1 MPVPQRFLGFPADLQ
16 QIIRVVD
23 RLEVLLADYLGF
35 CYGVKRAIKIAREN
49 AAPDGSACTLGPIIH
64 NPQMVERLKE
74 EGVGTVS
81 ALSDMPRGGR
91 VIIRSHGVGPETYD
105 RAEAM
110 GLESIDATCPHVKK
124 AQLSAKELA
133 DEGRFVVIVGEKEHP
148 EVQSIVQWAGG
159 NAAVV
164 ESIEEAQAIESA
176 PKLGVVSQTTFSG
189 ERFCEIVSAL
199 LDKSRDVRIMR
210 TICTATD
217 QRQRAARELASK
229 VDVML
234 VIGGKNSANTT
245 RLAQLCAEIC
255 RTYHIETADELQPAW
270 FKNIEKIGITAGAS
284 TPDWIIKEVY
294 KKCQRI

>member
-1 MPVPQRFLGFPADLQ
+1 MQNHTDLQ
-16 QIIRVVD
+16 QNIRVVD
-23 RLEVLLADYLGF
+23 SLEVILADYLGF

-64 NPQMVERLKE
+64 NPQMVERLKD
-74 EGVGTVS
+74 EGVGTIDC
-81 ALSDMPRGGR
+81 LDDLKRGK
-91 VIIRSHGVGPETYD
+91 VIIRSHGVGPETYE

-110 GLESIDATCPHVKK
+110 GLECVDATCPHVKK

-133 DEGRFVVIVGEKEHP
+133 EEGRFVVIVGEKEHP
-148 EVQSIVQWAGG
+148 EVHSIVQWAGG
-159 NAAVV
+159 NVAVIETVAEAASVPNA
-164 ESIEEAQAIESA
+164 SR
-176 PKLGVVSQTTFSG
+176 LGIISQTTFSG
-189 ERFCEIVSAL
+189 ERFREIVSAL
-199 LDKSRDVRIMR
+199 LDKSRDIRVMR

-245 RLAQLCAEIC
+245 RLAQLCAKIC
-255 RTYHIETADELQPAW
+255 RTYHIETAEELRPAW
-270 FKNIEKIGITAGAS
+270 FDNIEKIGITAGAS

-294 KKCQRI
+294 IKCQRI

>member
-1 MPVPQRFLGFPADLQ
+1 MQNHTGLQ
-16 QIIRVVD
+16 QNIRVVD
-23 RLEVLLADYLGF
+23 SLEVILADYLGF

-64 NPQMVERLKE
+64 NPQMVERLKD
-74 EGVGTVS
+74 EGVGTIDC
-81 ALSDMPRGGR
+81 LDDLKRGK
-91 VIIRSHGVGPETYD
+91 VIIRSHGVGPETYEK
-105 RAEAM
+105 AEAM
-110 GLESIDATCPHVKK
+110 GLECVDATCPHVKK

-133 DEGRFVVIVGEKEHP
+133 EEGRFVVIVGEKEHP
-148 EVQSIVQWAGG
+148 EVHSIVQWAGG
-159 NAAVV
+159 NVAVIETVAEAASVPNA
-164 ESIEEAQAIESA
+164 SR
-176 PKLGVVSQTTFSG
+176 LGIISQTTFSG
-189 ERFCEIVSAL
+189 ERFREIVSAL
-199 LDKSRDVRIMR
+199 LDKSRDIRVMR

-245 RLAQLCAEIC
+245 RLAQLCAKIC
-255 RTYHIETADELQPAW
+255 RTYHIETAEELQPAW
-270 FKNIEKIGITAGAS
+270 FDNIEKIGITAGAS

>member
-1 MPVPQRFLGFPADLQ
+1 MQNHTDLQ
-16 QIIRVVD
+16 QNIRVVD
-23 RLEVLLADYLGF
+23 SLEVILADYLGF

-64 NPQMVERLKE
+64 DPQMVERLKD
-74 EGVGTVS
+74 EGVGTIDR
-81 ALSDMPRGGR
+81 LDDLKRGK
-91 VIIRSHGVGPETYD
+91 VIIRSHGVAPETYE

-110 GLESIDATCPHVKK
+110 GLECVDATCPHVKK

-133 DEGRFVVIVGEKEHP
+133 EEGRFVVIVGEKEHP
-148 EVQSIVQWAGG
+148 EVHSIVQWAGG
-159 NAAVV
+159 NVAVIETVAEAASVPNA
-164 ESIEEAQAIESA
+164 SR
-176 PKLGVVSQTTFSG
+176 LGIISQTTFSG
-189 ERFCEIVSAL
+189 ERFREIVSAL
-199 LDKSRDVRIMR
+199 LDKSRDIRVMR

-245 RLAQLCAEIC
+245 RLAQLCAKIC
-255 RTYHIETADELQPAW
+255 RTYHIETAEELRPAW
-270 FKNIEKIGITAGAS
+270 FDNIEKIGITAGAS

-294 KKCQRI
+294 IKCQRI

>member
-1 MPVPQRFLGFPADLQ
+1 M
-16 QIIRVVD
+16 
-23 RLEVLLADYLGF
+23 EVILADYLGF

-64 NPQMVERLKE
+64 NPQMVERLKD
-74 EGVGTVS
+74 EGVGTIDR
-81 ALSDMPRGGR
+81 LDDLKRGK
-91 VIIRSHGVGPETYD
+91 VIIRSHGVGPETYE

-110 GLESIDATCPHVKK
+110 GLECVDATCPHVKK

-133 DEGRFVVIVGEKEHP
+133 EEGRFVVIVGEKEHP
-148 EVQSIVQWAGG
+148 EVHSIVQWAGG
-159 NAAVV
+159 NVAVIETVAEAASVPNA
-164 ESIEEAQAIESA
+164 SR
-176 PKLGVVSQTTFSG
+176 LGIISQTTFSG
-189 ERFCEIVSAL
+189 ERFREIVSAL
-199 LDKSRDVRIMR
+199 LDKSRDIRVMR

-217 QRQRAARELASK
+217 QRQRAAHELASK

-245 RLAQLCAEIC
+245 RLAQLCAKLC
-255 RTYHIETADELQPAW
+255 RTYHIETAEELQPAW
-270 FKNIEKIGITAGAS
+270 FDNIEKIGITAGAS

>member
-1 MPVPQRFLGFPADLQ
+1 M
-16 QIIRVVD
+16 
-23 RLEVLLADYLGF
+23 EVILADYLGF

-64 NPQMVERLKE
+64 NPQMVERLKD
-74 EGVGTVS
+74 EGVGTIDC
-81 ALSDMPRGGR
+81 LDDLKRGK
-91 VIIRSHGVGPETYD
+91 VIIRSHGVGPETYE

-110 GLESIDATCPHVKK
+110 GLECVDATCPHVKK

-133 DEGRFVVIVGEKEHP
+133 EEGRFVVIVGEKEHP
-148 EVQSIVQWAGG
+148 EVHSIVQWAGG
-159 NAAVV
+159 NVAV
-164 ESIEEAQAIESA
+164 IETVAEVASVPNASR
-176 PKLGVVSQTTFSG
+176 LGIISQTTFSG
-189 ERFCEIVSAL
+189 ERFREIVSAL
-199 LDKSRDVRIMR
+199 LDKSRDIRVMR

-245 RLAQLCAEIC
+245 RLAQLCAKIC
-255 RTYHIETADELQPAW
+255 RTYHIETAEELRPAW
-270 FKNIEKIGITAGAS
+270 FDNIEKIGITAGAS

-294 KKCQRI
+294 IKCQRI

>member
-1 MPVPQRFLGFPADLQ
+1 MQNHTDLQ
-16 QIIRVVD
+16 QNIRVVD
-23 RLEVLLADYLGF
+23 SLEVILADYLGF

-64 NPQMVERLKE
+64 NPQMVERLKD
-74 EGVGTVS
+74 EGVGTIDC
-81 ALSDMPRGGR
+81 LDDLKRGK
-91 VIIRSHGVGPETYD
+91 VIIRSHGVGPETYE

-110 GLESIDATCPHVKK
+110 GLECVDATCPHVKK

-133 DEGRFVVIVGEKEHP
+133 EKGRFVVIVGEKEHP
-148 EVQSIVQWAGG
+148 EVHSIVQWAGG
-159 NAAVV
+159 NVAVIETVAEAA
-164 ESIEEAQAIESA
+164 SLPNASR
-176 PKLGVVSQTTFSG
+176 LGIISQTTFSG
-189 ERFCEIVSAL
+189 ERFREIVSAL
-199 LDKSRDVRIMR
+199 LDKSRDIRIMR

-245 RLAQLCAEIC
+245 RLAQLCAKIC
-255 RTYHIETADELQPAW
+255 RTYHIETAEELRPAW
-270 FKNIEKIGITAGAS
+270 FDNIEKIGITAGAS

>member
-1 MPVPQRFLGFPADLQ
+1 MQNHTDLQ
-16 QIIRVVD
+16 QNIRVVD
-23 RLEVLLADYLGF
+23 SLEVILADYLGF

-64 NPQMVERLKE
+64 NPQMVERLKD
-74 EGVGTVS
+74 EGVGTIDC
-81 ALSDMPRGGR
+81 LDDLKRGK
-91 VIIRSHGVGPETYD
+91 VIIRSHGVGPETYE

-110 GLESIDATCPHVKK
+110 GLECVDATCPHVKK

-133 DEGRFVVIVGEKEHP
+133 EEGRFVVIVGEKEHP
-148 EVQSIVQWAGG
+148 EVHSIVQWAGG
-159 NAAVV
+159 NVAVIETVAEAASVPNA
-164 ESIEEAQAIESA
+164 SR
-176 PKLGVVSQTTFSG
+176 LGIISQTTFSG
-189 ERFCEIVSAL
+189 ERFREIVSAL
-199 LDKSRDVRIMR
+199 LDKSRDIRVMR

-245 RLAQLCAEIC
+245 RLAQLCAKIC
-255 RTYHIETADELQPAW
+255 RTYHIETAEELQLAW
-270 FKNIEKIGITAGAS
+270 FDNIEKIGITAGAS

-294 KKCQRI
+294 IKCQRI

>member
-1 MPVPQRFLGFPADLQ
+1 M
-16 QIIRVVD
+16 
-23 RLEVLLADYLGF
+23 EVILADYLGF

-74 EGVGTVS
+74 EGVGTIDR
-81 ALSDMPRGGR
+81 LDDLKRGK
-91 VIIRSHGVGPETYD
+91 VIIRSHGVGPETYE

-110 GLESIDATCPHVKK
+110 GLECVDATCPHVKK

-133 DEGRFVVIVGEKEHP
+133 EEGRFVVIVGEKEHP
-148 EVQSIVQWAGG
+148 EVHSIVQWAGG
-159 NAAVV
+159 NVAVIETVAEAAFLPNA
-164 ESIEEAQAIESA
+164 SR
-176 PKLGVVSQTTFSG
+176 LGIISQTTFSG
-189 ERFCEIVSAL
+189 ERFQEIVSAL
-199 LDKSRDVRIMR
+199 LDKSRDIRVMR

-217 QRQRAARELASK
+217 QRQRVARELASK

-245 RLAQLCAEIC
+245 RLAQLCAKIC
-255 RTYHIETADELQPAW
+255 RTYHIETAEELRPAW
-270 FKNIEKIGITAGAS
+270 FDNIEKIGITAGAS

>member
-1 MPVPQRFLGFPADLQ
+1 LQ
-16 QIIRVVD
+16 QNIRVVD
-23 RLEVLLADYLGF
+23 SLEVILADYLGF

-64 NPQMVERLKE
+64 NPQMVERLKD
-74 EGVGTVS
+74 EGIGTIDC
-81 ALSDMPRGGR
+81 LDDLKRGK
-91 VIIRSHGVGPETYD
+91 VIIRSHGVGPETYEK
-105 RAEAM
+105 AEAM
-110 GLESIDATCPHVKK
+110 GLECVDATCPHVKK

-133 DEGRFVVIVGEKEHP
+133 EEGRFVVIVGEKEHP
-148 EVQSIVQWAGG
+148 EVHSIVQWAGG
-159 NAAVV
+159 NVAVIETVAEAASVPNV
-164 ESIEEAQAIESA
+164 SR
-176 PKLGVVSQTTFSG
+176 LGIISQTTFSG
-189 ERFCEIVSAL
+189 ERFREIVSAL
-199 LDKSRDVRIMR
+199 LDKSRDIRVMR

-245 RLAQLCAEIC
+245 RLAQLCAKIC
-255 RTYHIETADELQPAW
+255 RTYHIETAEELRPAW
-270 FKNIEKIGITAGAS
+270 FDNIEKIGITAGAS

>member
-1 MPVPQRFLGFPADLQ
+1 MQNHTDLQ
-16 QIIRVVD
+16 QNIRVVD
-23 RLEVLLADYLGF
+23 SLEVILADYLGF

-64 NPQMVERLKE
+64 NPQMVERLKD
-74 EGVGTVS
+74 EGVGTIDC
-81 ALSDMPRGGR
+81 LDDLKRGK
-91 VIIRSHGVGPETYD
+91 VIIRSHGVGPETYEK
-105 RAEAM
+105 AEAM
-110 GLESIDATCPHVKK
+110 GLECVDATCPHVKK

-133 DEGRFVVIVGEKEHP
+133 EEGRFVVIVGEKEHP
-148 EVQSIVQWAGG
+148 EVHSIVQWAGG
-159 NAAVV
+159 NVAVIETVAEAASVPNA
-164 ESIEEAQAIESA
+164 SR
-176 PKLGVVSQTTFSG
+176 LGIISQTTFSG
-189 ERFCEIVSAL
+189 ERFQEIVSAL
-199 LDKSRDVRIMR
+199 LDKSRDIRVMR

-245 RLAQLCAEIC
+245 RLAQLCANIC
-255 RTYHIETADELQPAW
+255 RTYHIETAEELQPAW
-270 FKNIEKIGITAGAS
+270 FDNIEKIGITAGAS

>member
-1 MPVPQRFLGFPADLQ
+1 MQNHTGLQ
-16 QIIRVVD
+16 QNIRVVD
-23 RLEVLLADYLGF
+23 SLEVILADYLGF

-64 NPQMVERLKE
+64 NPQMVERLKD
-74 EGVGTVS
+74 EGVGTIDC
-81 ALSDMPRGGR
+81 LDDLKRGK
-91 VIIRSHGVGPETYD
+91 VIIRSHGVGPETYEK
-105 RAEAM
+105 AEAM
-110 GLESIDATCPHVKK
+110 GLECVDATCPHVKK

-133 DEGRFVVIVGEKEHP
+133 EEGRFVVIVGEKEHP
-148 EVQSIVQWAGG
+148 EVHSIVQWAGG
-159 NAAVV
+159 NVAVIETVAEAASVPNA
-164 ESIEEAQAIESA
+164 SR
-176 PKLGVVSQTTFSG
+176 LGIISQTTFSG
-189 ERFCEIVSAL
+189 ERFREIVSAL
-199 LDKSRDVRIMR
+199 LDKSRDIRVMR

-245 RLAQLCAEIC
+245 RLAQLCAKIC
-255 RTYHIETADELQPAW
+255 RTYHIETAEELRPAW
-270 FKNIEKIGITAGAS
+270 FDNIEKIGITAGAS

>member
-1 MPVPQRFLGFPADLQ
+1 MQNHTDLQ
-16 QIIRVVD
+16 QNIRVVD
-23 RLEVLLADYLGF
+23 SLEVILADYLGF

-74 EGVGTVS
+74 EGVG
-81 ALSDMPRGGR
+81 AIDRLDDLKRGK
-91 VIIRSHGVGPETYD
+91 VIIRSHGVGPETYEK
-105 RAEAM
+105 AEAM
-110 GLESIDATCPHVKK
+110 GLECVDATCPHVKK

-133 DEGRFVVIVGEKEHP
+133 EEGRFVVIVGEKEHP
-148 EVQSIVQWAGG
+148 EVHSIVQWAGG
-159 NAAVV
+159 NVAVIETVAEAAFLPNA
-164 ESIEEAQAIESA
+164 SR
-176 PKLGVVSQTTFSG
+176 LGIISQTTFSG
-189 ERFCEIVSAL
+189 ERFQEIVSAL
-199 LDKSRDVRIMR
+199 LDKSRDIRVMR

-245 RLAQLCAEIC
+245 RLAQLCANIC
-255 RTYHIETADELQPAW
+255 RTYHIETAEELQPAW
-270 FKNIEKIGITAGAS
+270 FDNIEKIGITAGAS

>member
-1 MPVPQRFLGFPADLQ
+1 M
-16 QIIRVVD
+16 VD
-23 RLEVLLADYLGF
+23 SLEVILADYLGF

-74 EGVGTVS
+74 EGVGTIDR
-81 ALSDMPRGGR
+81 LDDLKRGK
-91 VIIRSHGVGPETYD
+91 VIIRSHGVGPETYES
-105 RAEAM
+105 AEAM
-110 GLESIDATCPHVKK
+110 GLECVDATCPHVKK

-133 DEGRFVVIVGEKEHP
+133 EEGRFVVIVGEKEHP
-148 EVQSIVQWAGG
+148 EVHSIVQWAGG
-159 NAAVV
+159 NVAVIETVAEAA
-164 ESIEEAQAIESA
+164 SLPNASR
-176 PKLGVVSQTTFSG
+176 LGIISQTTFSG
-189 ERFCEIVSAL
+189 ERFQEIVSAL
-199 LDKSRDVRIMR
+199 LDKSRDIRVMR

-245 RLAQLCAEIC
+245 RLAQLCAKIC
-255 RTYHIETADELQPAW
+255 RTYHIETAEELRPAW
-270 FKNIEKIGITAGAS
+270 FDNIEKIGITAGAS

>member
-1 MPVPQRFLGFPADLQ
+1 MQNHTDLQ
-16 QIIRVVD
+16 QNIRVVD
-23 RLEVLLADYLGF
+23 SLEVILADYLGF

-64 NPQMVERLKE
+64 NPQMVERLKD
-74 EGVGTVS
+74 EGVGTIDR
-81 ALSDMPRGGR
+81 LDDLKRGK
-91 VIIRSHGVGPETYD
+91 VIIRSHGVGPETYE

-110 GLESIDATCPHVKK
+110 GLECVDATCPHVKK

-133 DEGRFVVIVGEKEHP
+133 EEGRFVVIVGEKEHP
-148 EVQSIVQWAGG
+148 EVHSIVQWAGG
-159 NAAVV
+159 NVAVIETVAEAASVPNA
-164 ESIEEAQAIESA
+164 SR
-176 PKLGVVSQTTFSG
+176 LGIISQTTFSG
-189 ERFCEIVSAL
+189 ERFREIVSAL
-199 LDKSRDVRIMR
+199 LDKSRDIRVMR

-245 RLAQLCAEIC
+245 RLAQLCAKIC
-255 RTYHIETADELQPAW
+255 RTYHIETAEELQPAW
-270 FKNIEKIGITAGAS
+270 FDNIEKIGITAGAS

-294 KKCQRI
+294 IKCQRI

>member
-1 MPVPQRFLGFPADLQ
+1 M
-16 QIIRVVD
+16 
-23 RLEVLLADYLGF
+23 EVILADYLGF

-74 EGVGTVS
+74 EGVG
-81 ALSDMPRGGR
+81 AIDRLDDLKRGK
-91 VIIRSHGVGPETYD
+91 VIIRSHGVGPETYE

-110 GLESIDATCPHVKK
+110 GLECVDATCPHVKK

-133 DEGRFVVIVGEKEHP
+133 EEGRFVVIVGEKEHP
-148 EVQSIVQWAGG
+148 EVHSIVQWAGG
-159 NAAVV
+159 NVAVIETVAEAAFLPNA
-164 ESIEEAQAIESA
+164 SR
-176 PKLGVVSQTTFSG
+176 LGIISQTTFSG
-189 ERFCEIVSAL
+189 ERFQEIVSAL
-199 LDKSRDVRIMR
+199 LDKSRDIRVMR

-245 RLAQLCAEIC
+245 RLAQLCAKIC
-255 RTYHIETADELQPAW
+255 RTYHIETAEELRPAW
-270 FKNIEKIGITAGAS
+270 FDNIEKIGITAGAS

>member
-1 MPVPQRFLGFPADLQ
+1 M
-16 QIIRVVD
+16 
-23 RLEVLLADYLGF
+23 ADYLGF

-64 NPQMVERLKE
+64 NPQMVERLKD
-74 EGVGTVS
+74 EGVGTIDC
-81 ALSDMPRGGR
+81 LDDLKRGK
-91 VIIRSHGVGPETYD
+91 VIIRSHGVGPETYE

-110 GLESIDATCPHVKK
+110 GLECVDATCPHVKK

-133 DEGRFVVIVGEKEHP
+133 EEGRFVVIVGEKEHP
-148 EVQSIVQWAGG
+148 EVHSIVQWAGG
-159 NAAVV
+159 NVAVIETVAEAASVPNA
-164 ESIEEAQAIESA
+164 SR
-176 PKLGVVSQTTFSG
+176 LGIISQTTFSG
-189 ERFCEIVSAL
+189 ERFREIVSAL
-199 LDKSRDVRIMR
+199 LDKSRDIRVMR

-217 QRQRAARELASK
+217 QRQRAAHELASK

-245 RLAQLCAEIC
+245 RLAQLCAKLC
-255 RTYHIETADELQPAW
+255 RTYHIETAEELQPAW
-270 FKNIEKIGITAGAS
+270 FDNIEKIGITAGAS

>member
-1 MPVPQRFLGFPADLQ
+1 MQNHTDLQ
-16 QIIRVVD
+16 QNIRVVD
-23 RLEVLLADYLGF
+23 SLEVILADYLGF

-74 EGVGTVS
+74 EGVGTIDR
-81 ALSDMPRGGR
+81 LDDLKRGK
-91 VIIRSHGVGPETYD
+91 VIIRSHGVGPETYE

-110 GLESIDATCPHVKK
+110 GLECVDATCPHVKK

-133 DEGRFVVIVGEKEHP
+133 EEGRFVVIVGEKEHP
-148 EVQSIVQWAGG
+148 EVHSIVQWAGG
-159 NAAVV
+159 NVAVIETVAEAA
-164 ESIEEAQAIESA
+164 SFPNASR
-176 PKLGVVSQTTFSG
+176 LGIISQTTFSG
-189 ERFCEIVSAL
+189 ERFQEIVSAL
-199 LDKSRDVRIMR
+199 LDKSRDIRVMR

-245 RLAQLCAEIC
+245 RLAQLCAKIC
-255 RTYHIETADELQPAW
+255 RTYHIETAEELRPAW
-270 FKNIEKIGITAGAS
+270 FDNIEKIGITAGAS

>member
-1 MPVPQRFLGFPADLQ
+1 MQNHTGLQ
-16 QIIRVVD
+16 QNIRVVD
-23 RLEVLLADYLGF
+23 SLEVILADYLGF

-64 NPQMVERLKE
+64 NPQMVERLKD
-74 EGVGTVS
+74 EGIGTIDC
-81 ALSDMPRGGR
+81 LDDLKRGK
-91 VIIRSHGVGPETYD
+91 VIIRSHGVGPETYE

-110 GLESIDATCPHVKK
+110 GLECVDATCPHVKK

-133 DEGRFVVIVGEKEHP
+133 EEGRFVVIVGEKEHP
-148 EVQSIVQWAGG
+148 EVHSIVQWAGG
-159 NAAVV
+159 NVAVIETVAEAASVPNV
-164 ESIEEAQAIESA
+164 SR
-176 PKLGVVSQTTFSG
+176 LGIISQTTFSG
-189 ERFCEIVSAL
+189 ERFREIVSAL
-199 LDKSRDVRIMR
+199 LDKSRDIRVMR

-245 RLAQLCAEIC
+245 RLAQLCAKIC
-255 RTYHIETADELQPAW
+255 RTYHIETAEELRPAW
-270 FKNIEKIGITAGAS
+270 FDNIEKIGITAGAS

>member
-1 MPVPQRFLGFPADLQ
+1 M
-16 QIIRVVD
+16 VD
-23 RLEVLLADYLGF
+23 SLEVILADYLGF

-74 EGVGTVS
+74 EGVGTIDR
-81 ALSDMPRGGR
+81 LDDLKRGK
-91 VIIRSHGVGPETYD
+91 VIIRSHGVGPETYE

-110 GLESIDATCPHVKK
+110 GLECVDATCPHVKK

-133 DEGRFVVIVGEKEHP
+133 EEGRFVVIVGEKEHP
-148 EVQSIVQWAGG
+148 EVHSIVQWAGG
-159 NAAVV
+159 NVAVIETVAEAA
-164 ESIEEAQAIESA
+164 SLPNASR
-176 PKLGVVSQTTFSG
+176 LGIISQTTFSG
-189 ERFCEIVSAL
+189 ERFQEIVSAL
-199 LDKSRDVRIMR
+199 LDKSRDIRVMR

-245 RLAQLCAEIC
+245 RLAQLCAKIC
-255 RTYHIETADELQPAW
+255 RTYHIETAEELRPAW
-270 FKNIEKIGITAGAS
+270 FDNIEKIGITAGAS

>member
-1 MPVPQRFLGFPADLQ
+1 M
-16 QIIRVVD
+16 VD
-23 RLEVLLADYLGF
+23 RLEVILADYLGF

-49 AAPDGSACTLGPIIH
+49 AAPDGSACTLGPISH
-64 NPQMVERLKE
+64 NPQMVERLKD
-74 EGVGTVS
+74 EGVGTIDC
-81 ALSDMPRGGR
+81 LDDLKRGK
-91 VIIRSHGVGPETYD
+91 VIIRSHGVGPETYE

-110 GLESIDATCPHVKK
+110 GLECVDATCPHVKK

-133 DEGRFVVIVGEKEHP
+133 EEGRFVVIVGEKEHP
-148 EVQSIVQWAGG
+148 EVHSIVQWAGG
-159 NAAVV
+159 NVAVIETVAEAA
-164 ESIEEAQAIESA
+164 SIPNASR
-176 PKLGVVSQTTFSG
+176 LGIISQTTFSG
-189 ERFCEIVSAL
+189 ERFREIVSAL
-199 LDKSRDVRIMR
+199 LDKSRDIRVMR

-245 RLAQLCAEIC
+245 RLAQLCAKIC
-255 RTYHIETADELQPAW
+255 RTYHIETAEELQPAW
-270 FKNIEKIGITAGAS
+270 FDNIEKIGITAGAS

>member
-1 MPVPQRFLGFPADLQ
+1 M
-16 QIIRVVD
+16 
-23 RLEVLLADYLGF
+23 EVILADYLGF

-64 NPQMVERLKE
+64 NPQMVERLKD
-74 EGVGTVS
+74 EGVGTIDR
-81 ALSDMPRGGR
+81 LDDLKRGK
-91 VIIRSHGVGPETYD
+91 VIIRSHGVGPETYE

-110 GLESIDATCPHVKK
+110 GLECVDATCPHVKK

-133 DEGRFVVIVGEKEHP
+133 EEGRFVVIVGEKEHP
-148 EVQSIVQWAGG
+148 EVHSIVQWAGG
-159 NAAVV
+159 NVAVIETVAEAASVPNA
-164 ESIEEAQAIESA
+164 SR
-176 PKLGVVSQTTFSG
+176 LGIISQTTFSG
-189 ERFCEIVSAL
+189 ERFREIVSAL
-199 LDKSRDVRIMR
+199 LDKSRDIRVMR

-217 QRQRAARELASK
+217 QRQRAAREMASK

-245 RLAQLCAEIC
+245 RLAQLCAKLC
-255 RTYHIETADELQPAW
+255 RTYHIETAEELQPAW
-270 FKNIEKIGITAGAS
+270 FDNIEKIGITAGAS

>member
-1 MPVPQRFLGFPADLQ
+1 M
-16 QIIRVVD
+16 
-23 RLEVLLADYLGF
+23 EVILADYLGF

-74 EGVGTVS
+74 EGVGTIDR
-81 ALSDMPRGGR
+81 LDDLKRGK
-91 VIIRSHGVGPETYD
+91 VIIRSHGVGPETYE

-110 GLESIDATCPHVKK
+110 GLECVDATCPHVKK

-133 DEGRFVVIVGEKEHP
+133 EEGRFVVIVGEKEHP
-148 EVQSIVQWAGG
+148 EVHSIVQWAGG
-159 NAAVV
+159 NVAVIETVAEAAFLPNA
-164 ESIEEAQAIESA
+164 SR
-176 PKLGVVSQTTFSG
+176 LGIISQTTFSG
-189 ERFCEIVSAL
+189 ERFQEIVSAL
-199 LDKSRDVRIMR
+199 LDKSRDIRVMR

-245 RLAQLCAEIC
+245 RLAQLCAKIC
-255 RTYHIETADELQPAW
+255 RTYHIETAEELRPAW
-270 FKNIEKIGITAGAS
+270 FDNIEKIGITAGAS